1 MKTAIIT
8 GVSGQDGSYLSKL
21 LVEKNYRVIGL
32 VRSYVNSNLSGLE
45 YLGVKDKIIIKECDL
60 LNITQ
65 IISIIQ
71 QYQPNEI
78 YNLSAQSSVSIS
90 FKQPIET
97 INYNLNSVLN
107 LLEAIRLLDKS
118 IKFFQASSSEI
129 FGASNMLPINEGS
142 AFHPLSPYAI
152 SKASSHWVGVNY
164 RDVYDMFVC
173 NGILFNHE
181 SYLRSNNFFIKKV
194 IQESIRIS
202 QGKQDVLRVGNIEI
216 KRDFGYAPKFVE
228 SMYLMLQNS
237 KADDFVICSGQ
248 STSLKEIVLYI
259 FNKFQ
264 IHSDKLVVDP
274 NLYRPNDVENIFG
287 DNTKAK
293 QQLNWEYSCNFYS
306 VIDMLIE
313 EEMNNWEK

>member
-45 YLGVKDKIIIKECDL
+45 YLGIKDKILIKECDL

-65 IISIIQ
+65 IIAIIQ
-71 QYQPNEI
+71 EYQPNEI

-118 IKFFQASSSEI
+118 IKFYQASSSEI
-129 FGASNMLPINEGS
+129 FGAANVLPIKES
-142 AFHPLSPYAI
+142 STFQPISPYAI
-152 SKASSHWVGVNY
+152 SKASAHWVGVNY

-181 SYLRSNNFFIKKV
+181 SYLRSNNFFVKKV

-202 QGKQDVLRVGNIEI
+202 EGKQDVLRVGNIEI

-237 KADDFVICSGQ
+237 KADDFIICSGQ

-264 IHSDKLVVDP
+264 IHSDKLVVEP
-274 NLYRPNDVENIFG
+274 NLYRPNEIENIFG
-287 DNTKAK
+287 DSTKAK
-293 QQLNWEYSCNFYS
+293 QQLDWEHSYNFYNI
-306 VIDMLIE
+306 VDMLIDE
-313 EEMNNWEK
+313 EIINWKK